1 MFIAP
6 STLKTH
12 YQRDGGLESRIN
24 KVLSDTER
32 FKQIT
37 KQTSPFVWH
46 ADFVLPNFAKIR
58 NIEPSF
64 DLETYF
70 DIFIQNYP
78 NSATF
83 QVHLMGED
91 VDFQESLNYFQSH
104 PLNPNWN
111 YQILVRP
118 QDFQLW
124 QSVFS
129 AHKNVQIGV
138 WYDLGQWE
146 NIEIFDFNLVLLMTV
161 VAGQSGQSITEETI
175 NNALIKLDKNQNIF
189 FIFDGGW
196 SVDRQF
202 SYQNLSIVSDTAFW
216 KIF

>member
-1 MFIAP
+1 MFIVP
-6 STLKTH
+6 STLKAH
-12 YQRDGGLESRIN
+12 YKRDGSLELRIN

-37 KQTSPFVWH
+37 KQVPPFVWH
-46 ADFVLPNFAKIR
+46 ADFVLPNFAKAR

-64 DLETYF
+64 DLQTYF
-70 DIFIQNYP
+70 DIFTQNYP

-91 VDFQESLNYFQSH
+91 VDLQESLSYFQSRH
-104 PLNPNWN
+104 LNPNWN

-118 QDFQLW
+118 QNFELW
-124 QSVFS
+124 QSIFGV
-129 AHKNVQIGV
+129 HKNVQIGV

-146 NIEIFDFNLVLLMTV
+146 NIEVFDFNLVLLMTV
-161 VAGQSGQSITEETI
+161 LAGQSGQSLTEKTV
-175 NNALIKLDKNQNIF
+175 NTALNKLDKNYNTF

-196 SVDRQF
+196 PVDSQF
-202 SYQNLSIVSDTAFW
+202 DHKNLNIVSDTAFW
-216 KIF
+216 NIF